1 MKTSVLE
8 SHYNKVSDPNAFIK
22 TLLKKDSNTGV
33 FLWIL
38 QNFQKYLFNRTR
50 PNKEIA
56 SYLFGPNNC
65 YEAIVAC
72 SNAHISKR
80 LRAISHLNKIHS
92 CLLLFD
98 LHWNPNFHK
107 TNQPIGGKS
116 QQIAT
121 PPLFNVKL
129 FMTIYL
135 LAVVCAKVTFHT
147 NFGKF

>member
-1 MKTSVLE
+1 MKTPVLE
-8 SHYNKVSDPNAFIK
+8 SHYNKVTDLHAFIK

-50 PNKEIA
+50 PKNYYK
-56 SYLFGPNNC
+56 
-65 YEAIVAC
+65 AIVAY

-80 LRAISHLNKIHS
+80 LRAISHLNKNSVNEYTFVEIHS
-92 CLLLFD
+92 YLLLIH

-121 PPLFNVKL
+121 PPLFNVKF

-147 NFGKF
+147 NLEKF